1 MVVVTTQDSPVLLG
15 LAFGT
20 IGLSVGAAF
29 SASQFYSFFQEDRKG
44 ERGARNEMIIGMG
57 MVSGPFVGGL
67 LAQNIGLRM
76 PYVLCCVVLVVAML
90 MEFRLYRK
98 HTSAAKAVL

>member
-1 MVVVTTQDSPVLLG
+1 
-15 LAFGT
+15 
-20 IGLSVGAAF
+20 
-29 SASQFYSFFQEDRKG
+29 
-44 ERGARNEMIIGMG
+44 MG

-76 PYVLCCVVLVVAML
+76 PYVLCCGVLVVAML